1 MVALRLVADAVLELL
16 KDGNIPGAVWTYLYG
31 IMGPL
36 LPGGICFGLSAA
48 LYIRTQDL
56 AYVAAVWLIVGS
68 ALMSSLAG
76 TDIAIGRVLFIIG
89 VSVMAI
95 RVWLGRETYG

>member
-1 MVALRLVADAVLELL
+1 MAALRLVGDAVLNAL
-16 KDGNIPGAVWTYLYG
+16 KSGDIFGATWVYLYG
-31 IMGPL
+31 IMGPI
-36 LPGGICFGLSAA
+36 LPAGVCFGLSAA

-56 AYVAAVWLIVGS
+56 AYVAAVWLIVGT
-68 ALMSSLAG
+68 AMMSSIPG

-95 RVWLGRETYG
+95 RMWLGRETYG

>member
-1 MVALRLVADAVLELL
+1 MVAPKLVADAVLELL
-16 KDGNIPGAVWTYLYG
+16 KDGNLPGAVWTYLYG
-31 IMGPL
+31 IMGPI

-56 AYVAAVWLIVGS
+56 SYVAAVWLGIGAVLMGS
-68 ALMSSLAG
+68 LSGS
-76 TDIAIGRVLFIIG
+76 DIAIGRVLFIIG

-95 RVWLGRETYG
+95 RLWLGRETYG